1 VLELTPSKKG
11 AITEAAIALAA
22 IRLDLLVLRP
32 MTEGGRYDLALD
44 TGEQILRLQC
54 KSAWRQRDVL
64 ITPCNTNRHTPRGY
78 IRTTYSAAEVDA
90 VAAYSPDTDRC
101 YLIPI
106 RDVAG
111 MSAVSLRLAPTRNN
125 QMLKIRWAKDYE
137 FEASLQRHWGFGP
150 ELKLAEAT

>member
-1 VLELTPSKKG
+1 MLELTPSKKG

-44 TGEQILRLQC
+44 IGGQILRLQC
-54 KSAWRQRDVL
+54 KSSWRQRDVL
-64 ITPCNTNRHTPRGY
+64 ITPCNTSRHTPRGY
-78 IRTTYSAAEVDA
+78 VRTTYTADEIDA
-90 VAAYSPDTDRC
+90 IAAYSPDTDKC

-111 MSAVSLRLAPTRNN
+111 MSSVRLRLAPTRNN
-125 QMLKIRWAKDYE
+125 QLLKIRWAEDYE
-137 FEASLQRHWGFGP
+137 FETSLRRHWDFG
-150 ELKLAEAT
+150 

>member
-1 VLELTPSKKG
+1 MLELTPSKKG
-11 AITEAAIALAA
+11 AITEAAITLAA

-44 TGEQILRLQC
+44 IGGQILRLQC

-64 ITPCNTNRHTPRGY
+64 ITPCNTSRHTPHGY
-78 IRTTYSAAEVDA
+78 VRTTYTAEEVDA
-90 VAAYSPDTDRC
+90 IAAYSPDTDKC

-111 MSAVSLRLAPTRNN
+111 KSAVNLRLAPTRNN
-125 QMLKIRWAKDYE
+125 QMLKIRWANDYE
-137 FEASLQRHWGFGP
+137 FEASLQRHWGLGS
-150 ELKLAEAT
+150 ERQAC